1 MEFKVSSALKDIVGK
16 DLITSNNIAI
26 FELVKNSY
34 DAHAT
39 KVKITFEDDRII
51 IADNGK
57 GMTFEDIR
65 DKWLFLGFSGKKDNT
80 EDKNYRDAIQNRKH
94 FAGAKGIGRFSSDR
108 LGKKVILQT
117 SVRDS
122 QTVEKLIV
130 EWSKFEVDQSN
141 EFGTVSIPHT
151 TLTKTKKAFPE
162 NSDSG
167 TVFEILELSNEW
179 SREDIKSLKHSLE
192 KLINPFSDSND
203 FEIEIICEREK
214 KSDILDKKGNIVPD
228 RDKIN
233 GSVKNAILDILTLK
247 TSHLSMI
254 INDGKIETI
263 IKDRGELIYHI
274 LEEASDLE
282 YLTDSQIDLYYLNR
296 KAKHNFSLKMGIQPK
311 KFGSIFLFKN
321 GFRVQP
327 YGNEGDD
334 SWGVDFRKQQGYN
347 RFLGTR
353 DLFGRVDITTDNSS
367 QFKEVSSRD
376 GGLVKTKGY
385 DEIIETFTLAH
396 RRLERYVAGVLWG
409 EAFKRK
415 NYFGEGEDAISKA
428 DKAREDLKADQESE
442 TLDVEAKLHLGSKI
456 DFIQLIKSLSHQK
469 NLEIIDY
476 NKDLVDLY
484 NEKLEAPQSKF
495 ISDLNDI
502 AQKTSDR
509 NLSKSVKNLE
519 ARFLEAQ
526 AKREAAE
533 KREAEEK
540 EKREAAEKREAEEKE
555 KREAAELE
563 TLRAEK
569 REAEEK
575 EKKEAAEKREAEE
588 KEKKEA
594 AEKREAEEKEKKELV
609 TLAYEEEKNRS
620 LFLTK
625 STFRE
630 KDDLENFMHQ
640 IIMYASNN
648 RTKIST
654 TLKKIN
660 RGMIKSLDDVEEIF
674 LDLLNTT
681 EKILVT
687 SKLATDA
694 NFRLDSGEITE
705 DFPKFIYGYLRD
717 IVPIFQDKIQIEI
730 LNEDTLP
737 SLKLRFSPIK
747 MGIVLDNFISNAAKA
762 QATTIKFSMQVHED
776 YFEMSIL
783 DDGQGLDNS
792 IIEIDRIFEKGFTRT
807 SGSGLGLYF
816 CQDYIK
822 AMHGEILINKTT
834 KGKGAEFIMRVS
846 K

>member
-1 MEFKVSSALKDIVGK
+1 MSFQ
-16 DLITSNNIAI
+16 DL
-26 FELVKNSY
+26 EK
-34 DAHAT
+34 
-39 KVKITFEDDRII
+39 
-51 IADNGK
+51 
-57 GMTFEDIR
+57 
-65 DKWLFLGFSGKKDNT
+65 KWLFAGFSGKKDNT
-80 EDKNYRDAIQNRKH
+80 EDENYRDVIQNRKH

-108 LGKKVILQT
+108 LGEIVILKT
-117 SVRDS
+117 SIS
-122 QTVEKLIV
+122 SSKEIEHITVK
-130 EWSKFEVDQSN
+130 WPKFEVDQN
-141 EFGTVSIPHT
+141 KEFGTIEVPHSV
-151 TLTKTKKAFPE
+151 LPKTKNFFPK
-162 NSDSG
+162 NSNSG
-167 TVFEILELSNEW
+167 TVFEIQNLSSHW
-179 SREDIKSLKHSLE
+179 SRENIVSLKHSLE

-214 KSDILDKKGNIVPD
+214 KRDDKDTVPD
-228 RDKIN
+228 RSKVN
-233 GSVKNAILDILTLK
+233 GPVKNAILDILTLK
-247 TSHLSMI
+247 TSQLSMTV
-254 INDGKIETI
+254 NNGKVETI

-274 LEEASDLE
+274 LEDATDFE
-282 YLTDSQIDLYYLNR
+282 YLTNSQIDLYYLNR
-296 KAKHNFSLKMGIQPK
+296 KAKHNFSLKMGIQPIE
-311 KFGSIFLFKN
+311 FGSIFLFKN

-334 SWGVDFRKQQGYN
+334 SWGVDFRKQQGIK
-347 RFLGTR
+347 RRLGTR
-353 DLFGRVDITTDNSS
+353 ELFGRVDITTDNAK

-385 DEIIETFTLAH
+385 NEVIDAFNLAH
-396 RRLERYVAGVLWG
+396 RRLERYVVGVLWG

-415 NYFGEGEDAISKA
+415 KYFGNDENSEVKA
-428 DKAREDLKADQESE
+428 DEAREKLKSDQDSE
-442 TLDVEAKLHLGSKI
+442 VLEATLNLGSKI
-456 DFIQLIKSLSHQK
+456 DFIQLIKSLTRQK
-469 NLEIIDY
+469 NLEILDY
-476 NKDLVDLY
+476 NRDLVDLY

-502 AQKTSDR
+502 AEKTSDKK
-509 NLSKSVKNLE
+509 LSKSVKSLKE
-519 ARFLEAQ
+519 RFLDVQ

-540 EKREAAEKREAEEKE
+540 AKREAAEKREAEEKAKRE
-555 KREAAELE
+555 AAEKREAEEKAKREAAELE

-575 EKKEAAEKREAEE
+575 EKKE
-588 KEKKEA
+588 
-594 AEKREAEEKEKKELV
+594 LV
-609 TLAYEEEKNRS
+609 TLAYEEEKKRS

-648 RTKIST
+648 KTKIST

-660 RGMIKSLDDVEEIF
+660 RGMVKTLEDVEEIF

-694 NFRLDSGEITE
+694 DFRLDSGEITE
-705 DFPKFIYGYLRD
+705 DLPKFISGYLRD
-717 IVPIFQDKIQIEI
+717 IVPIFQDKIQIKI

-737 SLKLRFSPIK
+737 SFKLRFSPIK
-747 MGIVLDNFISNAAKA
+747 MGIVLDNFISNSAKA
-762 QATTIKFSMQVHED
+762 QATAITFAMQAHED
-776 YFEMSIL
+776 NFEMSII
-783 DDGQGLDNS
+783 DDGQGLDSS

-807 SGSGLGLYF
+807 NGSGLGLYF
-816 CQDYIK
+816 CQDYVK